1 MTRLRRHLLHCIN
14 LNWPHIGKVIFYC
27 VCQCLINPCTSSILV
42 REKIVGGWRDWSML
56 QFSSSHSVFFL
67 LSVSPPCIY
76 SPCLYSLFLS
86 LSPISLPPFFFLT
99 HPLHFLFFCFLL
111 HMEALI
117 FSRGAPTSLKRWW
130 MALASVS
137 ISKLKQFRDK
147 TSSSLSYW
155 FSSDFGFSL

>member
-42 REKIVGGWRDWSML
+42 REREWEDGETEACYNSPHPTL
-56 QFSSSHSVFFL
+56 FSSFSLSHRPVFIPLVFI
-67 LSVSPPCIY
+67 PY
-76 SPCLYSLFLS
+76 FSPCLPLAYLL
-86 LSPISLPPFFFLT
+86 FFLT

>member
-1 MTRLRRHLLHCIN
+1 MTRLRHHLLHCIN

-27 VCQCLINPCTSSILV
+27 VCQRLINPCTSSILV
-42 REKIVGGWRDWSML
+42 RKREWEDGETEACYNSPHPTL
-56 QFSSSHSVFFL
+56 FSSFSLSQHPVFILF
-67 LSVSPPCIY
+67 VFIPY
-76 SPCLYSLFLS
+76 FSPCLPLAYLLFHP
-86 LSPISLPPFFFLT
+86 PIAFSFFFFS
-99 HPLHFLFFCFLL
+99 PLL

-155 FSSDFGFSL
+155 FSSEFSFSL